1 MKKRIF
7 KKLII
12 FAAAVITVVAG
23 VGLFENYLDRRID
36 ELYDVSA
43 YTKAI
48 NTEYDNLTK
57 DKGQI
62 ILERSADNGNV
73 MLLGSSELGS
83 WVQQN
88 PVNMFPNT
96 TLDSDITIVGQA
108 YVQSLLHA
116 MKVGTEAFSDNKR
129 VALVVSMQW
138 FYGEDIDRDGFAA
151 NFSEYQ
157 FFCFM
162 NNERL
167 SKESKLYIC
176 ERTDELL
183 EEIQGYDDIKVYAW
197 LYAQDNVLG
206 DVGLTLLKPYYS
218 VREKVLEIRDKW
230 DTYQLLKQTRAEAEQ
245 PEVKDID
252 WQKALEDAEAEGA
265 GYCTNNEFY
274 VDDNYYSTYLESTID
289 SLEGVEAETVLT
301 SKEMEDYEMFLQ
313 ICRENGVE
321 PYIIIMG
328 TNGKYYDYVGIDSGR
343 RNQLYDEVQKR
354 AEDAGVEYL
363 RLSDKE
369 YEPYFMV
376 DVMHLGWKG
385 WLYVDQQISELYS
398 EAESK

>member
-1 MKKRIF
+1 MKERIL
-7 KKLII
+7 KKLLV
-12 FAAAVITVVAG
+12 FAAAVVTVTEG
-23 VGLFENYLDRRID
+23 VMLFENYLDRRID
-36 ELYDVSA
+36 EMYDVSA

-48 NTEYDNLTK
+48 NTEYEDLTK
-57 DKGQI
+57 DKGQV

-108 YVQSLLHA
+108 YVQSLLHG
-116 MKVGTEAFSDNKR
+116 MKVGTEAFSDRKR

-138 FYGEDIDRDGFAA
+138 FYGEDIDPSGFAA

-162 NNERL
+162 KNDRL
-167 SKESKLYIC
+167 SKESKLYVC
-176 ERTDELL
+176 KRTDELL

-230 DTYQLLKQTRAEAEQ
+230 DTYQMLKKTEAEAKEPQ
-245 PEVKDID
+245 VKEID
-252 WQKALEDAEAEGA
+252 WQKALKDAETEGA

-274 VDDNYYSTYLESTID
+274 VDDTYYSTYLEPTID
-289 SLEGVEAETVLT
+289 SLKDVEAETALT

-354 AEDAGVEYL
+354 AEDAGVKYL

-385 WLYVDQQISELYS
+385 WLYVDWQISELYS
-398 EAESK
+398 EAEDK

>member
-230 DTYQLLKQTRAEAEQ
+230 DTYQLLKQTQTEAEQ

-252 WQKALEDAEAEGA
+252 WQKAMKDAEREGA
-265 GYCTNNEFY
+265 GYCTNNDFY
-274 VDDNYYSTYLESTID
+274 VDDNYYSTYLEPAMD
-289 SLEGVEAETVLT
+289 SLEGVESETVLT